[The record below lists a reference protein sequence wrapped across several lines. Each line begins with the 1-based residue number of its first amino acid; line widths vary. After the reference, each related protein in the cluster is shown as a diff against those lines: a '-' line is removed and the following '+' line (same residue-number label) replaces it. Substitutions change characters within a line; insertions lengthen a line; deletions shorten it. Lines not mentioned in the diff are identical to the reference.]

1 MTHDRNAA
9 DAPPVPRTTPAER
22 PLTARSVLASA
33 LLGSDPPEL
42 SVARLVRL
50 AGLFAINENR
60 ARVALSR
67 MVAAGEVTTDGSG
80 RYRLAGD
87 LLARQ
92 SRQQVSRLGGS
103 TAWDGQWWIVVIT
116 ASATAADA
124 RTARRKAL
132 HRSRLA
138 ELREGVWMRP
148 SNLALDLPDT
158 VRSALT
164 VMHGR
169 PDTDERALSAR
180 LWGLPAWNDHAEEL
194 IRRLDRTP
202 PHDAS
207 VLAPGF
213 VLSASVL
220 RHLQSDPLLPDELLP
235 DGWLGSDL
243 RAAYDTW
250 DVAYR
255 GQLAEWHRTDTP

>member
-1 MTHDRNAA
+1 MTHDRNAV
-9 DAPPVPRTTPAER
+9 DEPPVPRTTPAER

-42 SVARLVRL
+42 SVAQLVRL

-67 MVAAGEVTTDGSG
+67 MVAAGDVTTDGSG

-87 LLARQ
+87 LLLRQ
-92 SRQQVSRLGGS
+92 TRQQVSRAGGS
-103 TAWDGQWWIVVIT
+103 ANWDGQWWIAVVT

-124 RTARRKAL
+124 RTARRRAL
-132 HRSRLA
+132 HRARLA
-138 ELREGVWMRP
+138 EVREGVWMRP
-148 SNLALDLPDT
+148 SNLPLDLPAE
-158 VRSALT
+158 VRAA
-164 VMHGR
+164 VMVLRGA
-169 PDTDERALSAR
+169 PDTDERTLASR

-220 RHLQSDPLLPDELLP
+220 RHLQSDPLLPAELAP
-235 DGWLGSDL
+235 STWLGTEL
-243 RAAYDTW
+243 RRAYDTW

-255 GQLAEWHRTDTP
+255 DQLAAWHRSEK

>member
-42 SVARLVRL
+42 TVAQLVRL

-67 MVAAGEVTTDGSG
+67 MVSAGDVTTDGSG

-92 SRQQVSRLGGS
+92 SRQQMSRAGGS
-103 TAWDGQWWIVVIT
+103 THWDGQWWIVVV
-116 ASATAADA
+116 TAAAAAPDA
-124 RTARRKAL
+124 RTARRRAL
-132 HRSRLA
+132 HSARLA
-138 ELREGVWMRP
+138 EVREGVWMRP
-148 SNLALDLPDT
+148 SNLPLDLPAE
-158 VRSALT
+158 VRSA
-164 VMHGR
+164 VMLMRGA
-169 PDTDERALSAR
+169 PDTDERTLASQ
-180 LWGLPAWNDHAEEL
+180 LWGLPGWSDHAEEL

-202 PHDAS
+202 PHDPS

-220 RHLQSDPLLPDELLP
+220 RHLQSDPLLPDELVP
-235 DGWLGSDL
+235 SNWLGGQL
-243 RAAYDTW
+243 RRAYDTW
-250 DVAYR
+250 DTAYR
-255 GQLAEWHRTDTP
+255 EQLAAWHRSEK